1 MGQMVRFDEILC
13 WAAPSH
19 DSFAGD
25 QAGSGWACQGSGA
38 GSETAAMV
46 QRGPGMPGLAPGPLR
61 AAQILLGCRRALRG
75 NIGGGLRRFGGAL
88 GEQSG
93 EKHDDYPHPHAA
105 QRPVHPVAL
114 GAVAGRL
121 RKVHQEQRCGGD
133 DPAVDRVVQEAER
146 RCVHEQ
152 DERDHFES
160 ERDPDPGKSQ
170 TGSGVSV
177 RR

>member
-93 EKHDDYPHPHAA
+93 EKHDDYPIPTPHS
-105 QRPVHPVAL
+105 
-114 GAVAGRL
+114 
-121 RKVHQEQRCGGD
+121 
-133 DPAVDRVVQEAER
+133 VQYTR
-146 RCVHEQ
+146 
-152 DERDHFES
+152 S
-160 ERDPDPGKSQ
+160 P
-170 TGSGVSV
+170 SV
-177 RR
+177 P